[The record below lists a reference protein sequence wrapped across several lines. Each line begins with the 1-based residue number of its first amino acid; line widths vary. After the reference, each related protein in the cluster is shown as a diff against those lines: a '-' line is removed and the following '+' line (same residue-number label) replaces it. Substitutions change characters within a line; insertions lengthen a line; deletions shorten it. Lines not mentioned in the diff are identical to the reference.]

1 VPCILGGRARL
12 ESRNTLTHPTPST
25 THRPPAPALT
35 TASAADPRNRT
46 RLATRLVTLPRRV
59 DVYFEGQPLRR
70 ILWTA
75 IAFAVGFYAA
85 NTVSLSFGAL
95 SVNDVVA
102 AALTVAFY
110 EGVTAVYHR
119 APRKTL
125 RLLFLN
131 SFKLGVVVALIADAF
146 KLAG

>member
-1 VPCILGGRARL
+1 
-12 ESRNTLTHPTPST
+12 
-25 THRPPAPALT
+25 
-35 TASAADPRNRT
+35 
-46 RLATRLVTLPRRV
+46 VTLPRRV
-59 DVYFEGQPLRR
+59 DIYFEGQPMRR

-75 IAFAVGFYAA
+75 ISFAVGFYAA

-95 SVNDVVA
+95 SINDVVA

-110 EGVTAVYHR
+110 EGVTAIYYR
-119 APRKTL
+119 AARKTL